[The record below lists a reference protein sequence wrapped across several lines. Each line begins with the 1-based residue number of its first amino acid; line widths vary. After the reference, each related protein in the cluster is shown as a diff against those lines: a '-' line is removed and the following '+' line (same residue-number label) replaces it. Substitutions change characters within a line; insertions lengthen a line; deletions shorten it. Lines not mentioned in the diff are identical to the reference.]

1 MRDMMNNIHP
11 LSAIPPVAAR
21 TDNTA
26 IVSSIIDTKGYDS
39 LTWLIVTGTN
49 TDANATFAV
58 TMDEGDASDLTGSNA
73 VAAADLVGTYAIA
86 GFTFADDTETRKIG
100 YSGTKRY
107 VRLTITPS
115 GNDSGNIFV
124 AAIALLANP
133 AILPTANPPV

>member
-1 MRDMMNNIHP
+1 MRDMLSNVHP

-26 IVSSIIDTKGYDS
+26 IVSTIIDTKGYDS

-49 TDANATFAV
+49 TDTNATFAV
-58 TMDEGDASDLTGSNA
+58 TMDEGDASDLSGSNA
-73 VAAADLVGTYAIA
+73 VAATDIIGTYALA

-100 YSGTKRY
+100 YGGSKRY

-115 GNDSGNIFV
+115 GNDAGNIFV
-124 AAIALLANP
+124 AAIALLGNP
-133 AILPTANPPV
+133 HQVPTANPPV